1 MDINGIK
8 ALLERYRNNQC
19 TAEEKKALE
28 EWFDAQSEAGQ
39 WEWSDLEQQS
49 TDARIKS
56 NIDQQ
61 LFGKKRTLW
70 PLLRVAAILV
80 LLLGSLFFFRND
92 LHDWAD
98 PVVMIEKKVEDG
110 KQLQLTL
117 PDGSKVWLNA
127 GSKFSYPDRFSRGKR
142 QVFLSE
148 GEGYFD
154 ISHDPSSPFIV
165 TSKGVNTKVLG
176 TAFNIKAYH
185 YLSNIQVAVTRGKVQ
200 VSDTANVKAMILLP
214 NQQLSIDTKNGAMD
228 KREVDASTTIVWQ
241 RGDFSFNNDR
251 LLDVC
256 AVLTKKYHLNFHFK
270 QADIQDYR
278 ITAGFVSKDQI
289 QDILTVLASANN
301 LSYQQKGQSVTFE
314 KLVK

>member
-1 MDINGIK
+1 MDINGFK
-8 ALLERYRNNQC
+8 ELLERYHNNQC
-19 TAEEKKALE
+19 TAEEKKTLE
-28 EWFDAQSEAGQ
+28 EWFDAQSEAGK
-39 WEWSDLEQQS
+39 WEWSASEEQS

-61 LFGKKRTLW
+61 LFGKKRNLW

-80 LLLGSLFFFRND
+80 LLLGSLFFFRNNI
-92 LHDWAD
+92 HDWVD

-127 GSKFSYPDRFSRGKR
+127 GSRFSYPDRFSRGKR
-142 QVFLSE
+142 QVFLLE

-154 ISHDPSSPFIV
+154 ISHDPSHPFVV
-165 TSKGVNTKVLG
+165 TSKGVNTRVLG

-200 VSDTANVKAMILLP
+200 VSDTTGTKSTLLLP
-214 NQQLSIDTKNGAMD
+214 NEQVSVDMRNGMMD
-228 KREVDASTTIVWQ
+228 KREVDASTTIAWQ
-241 RGDFSFNNDR
+241 RGNFSFNNDR
-251 LLDVC
+251 MLDVC
-256 AVLTKKYHLNFHFK
+256 AVLTQKFNLNFHFK

-289 QDILTVLASANN
+289 QDILAILASANN
-301 LSYQQKGQSVTFE
+301 LSYQQKGKLVTFQ
-314 KLVK
+314 KQVK